1 MSPPLRS
8 ISRPFLQGR
17 SAIFA
22 LLLFAGVLFF
32 LRLGSTGL
40 FDADEP
46 AYAGAAREMLER
58 GDWITPHFNGRPRF
72 DKPVLFYW
80 LIGLSYRLLG
90 VSEFAVRC
98 WSALAGVALVLLV
111 AWAGRRW
118 FGERAGLWAGL
129 ALATNPFTILL
140 ARAAVTDMLLT
151 LCMTAAL
158 LAALEAIGGA
168 PGRTGRWVALGW
180 GAMALAVLVK
190 GPVGLLIPALVLAGT
205 SVALREVRPALRRLF
220 PWWGLALFL
229 ALSLPWYGLVLA
241 ANGRAFIEGFVIKH
255 HLGRYT
261 GVVSSHGGP
270 LWYYLPVLLVG
281 FFPWSGFVPRA
292 LWAATL
298 VARRRRAGTPAE
310 RVAVACGV
318 WVAVVF
324 LFFSLAA
331 TKLPSYLFP
340 AFPALALLVGALGQ
354 PGGWTSGPT
363 IDPGAPGAPGDPGS
377 GGWTSLAAGL
387 AGRIPVWLDR
397 LSLWVLGV
405 LGALLGIAAAL
416 APVILGAARPAARGV
431 LDGVEIPAGLVW
443 GLAGLLALG
452 TAAGLLARPAW
463 RPAVLGAMGGA
474 LALTAVLWIA
484 PMVYEIQQGALR
496 EYAEEARRTL
506 GPDGVLVAYGLNAP
520 SVVFYAHHPV
530 TTLGASSPE
539 DVEQLRGLV
548 RSGRPVL
555 VISRAGQASRLAGV
569 SGLQPVNS
577 RGGYALYGSV
587 PQPPWPG
594 RGRTTP

>member
-1 MSPPLRS
+1 MRQ
-8 ISRPFLQGR
+8 RW
-17 SAIFA
+17 FA
-22 LLLFAGVLFF
+22 SLLLLGLLAGVLFF
-32 LRLGSTGL
+32 VRLGATGL

-118 FGERAGLWAGL
+118 FGERAGLLAGL
-129 ALATNPFTILL
+129 ALATNPLTILL

-168 PGRTGRWVALGW
+168 PGRTGWWVALGW

-205 SVALREVRPALRRLF
+205 SLVLREVRPALRRLF
-220 PWWGLALFL
+220 PWWGIALFL

-310 RVAVACGV
+310 RVVVACAV
-318 WVAVVF
+318 WAAVVL

-340 AFPALALLVGALGQ
+340 AFPALALLVGVLGQ
-354 PGGWTSGPT
+354 PGGGTTEPAIDSG
-363 IDPGAPGAPGDPGS
+363 DSGDPGS
-377 GGWTSLAAGL
+377 GGWASLAAGL
-387 AGRIPVWLDR
+387 AGRIPGWLDR
-397 LSLWVLGV
+397 LSLWILGV

-431 LDGVEIPAGLVW
+431 LDGVEIPSGLVW
-443 GLAGLLALG
+443 GLAGLFALG

-474 LALTAVLWIA
+474 LALTAVVWIA
-484 PMVYEIQQGALR
+484 PTAYEIQQGALR

-539 DVEQLRGLV
+539 DLEQLRGLV
-548 RSGRPVL
+548 GSGRPVL
-555 VISRAGQASRLAGV
+555 VISRVAQAPRVAGV
-569 SGLQPVNS
+569 SGLQPVRS
-577 RGGYALYGSV
+577 RAGYALYGSL
-587 PQPPWPG
+587 PQTPG
-594 RGRTTP
+594 PGGGGTTP